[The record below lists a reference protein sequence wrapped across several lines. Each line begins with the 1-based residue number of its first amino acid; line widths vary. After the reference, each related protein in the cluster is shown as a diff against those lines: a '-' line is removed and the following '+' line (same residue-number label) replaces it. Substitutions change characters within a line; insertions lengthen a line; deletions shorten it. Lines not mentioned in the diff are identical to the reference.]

1 MGFKVHQCAKL
12 PKPIVELSVRLR
24 YLARYDELLNSCELQ
39 SVWEE
44 ARSRADAQCE
54 ELQEDSGKEYPG
66 LTVNATE
73 SIRDATGSKH
83 GRGFNWKFDFFE
95 SHEFA
100 SDEAALK
107 WARKYLKR
115 QIGQKQYLG
124 RDMTHF
130 VKCLAAHNVTI
141 EQVLDPAP
149 TAAAADGA
157 GKPSEAANP
166 VAQAKEEGETP
177 VTQENEGGDNP
188 VARASADNTA
198 AVSAE

>member
-1 MGFKVHQCAKL
+1 M
-12 PKPIVELSVRLR
+12 
-24 YLARYDELLNSCELQ
+24 
-39 SVWEE
+39 WEE

-54 ELQEDSGKEYPG
+54 ELQEDTGKEYPG

-149 TAAAADGA
+149 TTASEGA
-157 GKPSEAANP
+157 GNKPTEGANP
-166 VAQAKEEGETP
+166 VPQAKAKEEEQEEEGETSAS
-177 VTQENEGGDNP
+177 QANEGGENS
-188 VARASADNTA
+188 VAQASADNTA
-198 AVSAE
+198 AAAGAE